1 MDKPLP
7 VPTPITRPFWDG
19 LREHRV
25 RIQHCAHC
33 DEWVYYPRSH
43 CPECLQPNLEWRD
56 VTGEG
61 VLYTYTIAR
70 APTAPPFADE
80 LPQLLAVVELDEGPK
95 VTTTLVNVA
104 PEDIK
109 IGTRVR
115 PVFDDIEGKDITL
128 LRYEPVV

>member
-1 MDKPLP
+1 MEKPLP
-7 VPTPITRPFWDG
+7 VPTPVTRPFWDA

-25 RIQHCAHC
+25 RIQHCPHC

-43 CPECLQPNLEWRD
+43 CPECLRPDLEWRD
-56 VTGEG
+56 VSGEG
-61 VLYTYTIAR
+61 LLYTYTIAR
-70 APTAPPFADE
+70 APTAPPFADDV
-80 LPQLLAVVELDEGPK
+80 PQLLAVVELDEGPK

-115 PVFDDIEGKDITL
+115 PVFDDVEGADITL
-128 LRYEPVV
+128 LRYEPAL